1 MYAVTVIFTIKPDRM
16 AKFMPLMEENATTSL
31 RDEDGCHQFDICTD
45 PSVAD
50 QVFLYELYSD
60 RAAFAA
66 HMETAHFTAFD
77 KATSDM
83 IATKTVQCYERVTQ

>member
-1 MYAVTVIFTIKPDRM
+1 MYAVTVIFTIKPGQM
-16 AKFMPLMEENATTSL
+16 AKFMPLMEKNAATSL

-45 PSVAD
+45 PTVAD

-66 HMETAHFTAFD
+66 HMETAHFKAFD
-77 KATSDM
+77 KATSDK
-83 IATKTVQCYERVTQ
+83 IADKTVQCYERVIQ